1 MTEKPAPAIPQAFL
15 ERRRYRSSQ
24 LIWLVPIIAAVIGL
38 SLAVKSYYEQGPTI
52 TITFKSGEGIEAGKT
67 KLKFKDVQVGEVQAV
82 SIAKNNS
89 HVVVTAKLDKEA
101 KKLLVADTRFWV
113 VSPRISGSNISGLST
128 LMGGSYI
135 GLDVGASKEACHEFV
150 GLERPPAVRTDEP
163 GRQFILRAPDL
174 GSLSIGSPIYF
185 RRLQVGEVI
194 AYELN
199 KDGRGVTF
207 IIFIRA
213 PYDGYVKEKTLFWQA
228 SGIELSL
235 DADGVK
241 VNAQSM
247 VSVLLGGI
255 AFLPQEDGPDI
266 ALAAANQAFTLFYSM
281 EDALKHMDTVVETY
295 QLLFRE
301 SVRGLSVGAPVDLRG
316 VTIGEVSEIGLALD
330 SARKEIMMPVE
341 IRFYPERLQTNYR
354 GKSGKKAALDHQ
366 KLLSAL
372 VAQGLRAQLKT
383 GNLLTGQLYVGL
395 DFFPNAARATIDW
408 QANPPQLPTE
418 AGDLGRLQSSLI
430 QIAQKLERMPLE
442 ELAADAR
449 KTMQTLD
456 TTLVNADRLLHG
468 LEESMLPE
476 ARQLVSE
483 TRNTMEELRSTL
495 TAVHQTLAADAPL
508 QHDLR
513 EALREM
519 GRAAQSLR
527 SLGEY
532 LERHPESLFQGKK
545 EDEK

>member
-1 MTEKPAPAIPQAFL
+1 MIEKPAPAIPQAFL

-82 SIAKNNS
+82 SIAKDNS
-89 HVVVTAKLDKEA
+89 HVVVTAQLDKEA

-113 VSPRISGSNISGLST
+113 VSPRISGSSISGLST
-128 LMGGSYI
+128 LMGGAYI
-135 GLDVGASKEACHEFV
+135 GLDVGGSKEARHEFV

-207 IIFIRA
+207 KIFIRT
-213 PYDGYVKEKTLFWQA
+213 PYDSYVKEKTLFWHA
-228 SGIELSL
+228 SGVELSL

-241 VNAQSM
+241 VNTQSM

-255 AFLPQEDGPDI
+255 AFLPQEDGPEV
-266 ALAAANQAFTLFYSM
+266 APAAANQAFTLFRGM
-281 EDALKHMDTVVETY
+281 EDALKHADTVVETY
-295 QLLFRE
+295 LLLFRE

-330 SARKEIMMPVE
+330 PAHQEVTMPVK
-341 IRFYPERLQTNYR
+341 IRFYPERLQTNYH
-354 GKSGKKAALDHQ
+354 GKSEKKAALDHR

-395 DFFPNAARATIDW
+395 DFFPTAAQATIDW

-418 AGDLGRLQSSLI
+418 AGDMGRLQSSLI
-430 QIAQKLERMPLE
+430 QIARKLERMPLE

-456 TTLVNADRLLHG
+456 ATLAGVDRLLQG
-468 LEESMLPE
+468 LDDSMLPE
-476 ARQLVSE
+476 ARQLM
-483 TRNTMEELRSTL
+483 TQTGKTMEEFRLTL
-495 TAVHQTLAADAPL
+495 GAARQTLAADAPL

-513 EALREM
+513 EALREL

-527 SLGEY
+527 NLGEY
-532 LERHPESLFQGKK
+532 LERHPEALLQGKK
-545 EDEK
+545 EDDK